1 MSDRSDATLRER
13 LELAKKATP
22 KCERTLWT
30 VDGAVRGYLCI
41 RDAFN
46 EHLLTIEDSADMAT
60 AQHIAANHP
69 DVVRA
74 DLEEILALRA
84 EVARLRDEN
93 EALKNDAFEFG
104 VMFST
109 KVKEMRARETW
120 LAEQVAIF
128 GNPFCV
134 MSYEHEC
141 EFCDI
146 DSCRAT
152 IKARAECWRKLA
164 DMATRENPGI
174 SGNFP
179 ENTGEMKPC
188 PECGSP
194 AEMDNSPW
202 NKKTPFFVV
211 CTNKWCL
218 TCGPNAESKE
228 SAIEAW
234 NKR

>member
-1 MSDRSDATLRER
+1 MSDRSEQALRER

-22 KCERTLWT
+22 EGERTLWT
-30 VDGAVRGYLCI
+30 VDGVVRGYLCI

-46 EHLLTIEDSADMAT
+46 EHLLTVEDSADMAT
-60 AQHIAANHP
+60 ARYIAASSP

-134 MSYEHEC
+134 KSYEHEC

-152 IKARAECWRKLA
+152 IKARAECWSKLA

-179 ENTGEMKPC
+179 ENEGE
-188 PECGSP
+188 
-194 AEMDNSPW
+194 A
-202 NKKTPFFVV
+202 
-211 CTNKWCL
+211 
-218 TCGPNAESKE
+218 
-228 SAIEAW
+228 
-234 NKR
+234 KR